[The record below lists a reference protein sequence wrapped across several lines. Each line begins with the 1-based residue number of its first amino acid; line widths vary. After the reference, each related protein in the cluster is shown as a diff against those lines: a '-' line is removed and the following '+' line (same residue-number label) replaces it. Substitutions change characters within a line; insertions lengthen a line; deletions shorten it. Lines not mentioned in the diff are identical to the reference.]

1 MLFTRVAT
9 LLAVL
14 GVAAAA
20 PNTSNPT
27 KPYRLQ
33 TKVVIGDDSKNNLY
47 VQSYH
52 TGAGL
57 NDVALVSEGG
67 SAGYLNGTYQQFD
80 LNGATFPSGLVLAYT
95 ETYTRWLRIEL
106 NAGYGDKGF
115 SFNGSGLVSDNPQ
128 FQGWLACDWNHGV
141 AQLFWLYYFTDTTLP
156 SSCAKVELRPVD
168 LA

>member
-9 LLAVL
+9 ILAVL

-20 PNTSNPT
+20 PATGDPS
-27 KPYRLQ
+27 KPYRLK
-33 TKVVIGDDSKNNLY
+33 TTVVSGDATKNNLY

-57 NDVALVSEGG
+57 NDVALVAEGG
-67 SAGYLNGTYQQFD
+67 SAAFINGTYQQFD
-80 LNGATFPSGLVLAYT
+80 LSSSTFPSGLVLAYG
-95 ETYTRWLRIEL
+95 ETYTRWLRTEI
-106 NAGYGDKGF
+106 NAGYGDEGF

-141 AQLFWLYYFTDTTLP
+141 AQLFWQYYYTDLDLP
-156 SSCAKVELRPVD
+156 SSCAK
-168 LA
+168 